1 MRVVLDS
8 GIMSRLELQ
17 LLGTPEVR
25 SDGAAVELG
34 RKPLMLLV
42 LLAFGPPAQPAQRWT
57 RDALAPLLW
66 PDTPNPLPN
75 LSVGLGNLRE
85 SLGQV
90 FGADEKKRTVWLET
104 PICCDVMDVLEA
116 ARSERVAQWLPAWT
130 VAQHDLLAFPEPQWD
145 AKFAPEVQDW
155 LTETRTA
162 LKDAKRNLAT
172 KLGVQALELGEYAQ
186 AVTYLEQVQPEESD
200 PRELQA
206 TLLMLTLTAL
216 DQPEQAVP
224 VFQRLQHVLLELDG
238 KPSQDALVAFEIARD
253 QQIAAARAL
262 LAEKFTQHA
271 AVTDMPFVGRDTDLE
286 QLERILPKSFEGI
299 GWLTMI
305 TGEPGAGKTALARAA
320 IQKLD
325 ARERIYLHCEGFGER
340 NAPAWRGFDLICRN
354 LVRRRRTVF
363 DAMPTELRAVL
374 ARFLPDVLEPVTQ
387 DPQPGDERLL
397 YAAIRTLLIHDD
409 QPTLLFLDDL
419 QWFDET
425 SLGLVLELLRKPPPR
440 GLLVIATF
448 RDTEPPLTTNTQGI
462 WARLLEVIHRD
473 KRGQELALAAL
484 DLNAVEQLSSE
495 LQQPANTDWM
505 HAQSGGNP
513 LYLLEMFE
521 ANYTQPGRVPPDLEA
536 LIRSRIDTLPQRSI
550 AREVLEA
557 CAVLG
562 ESTSLNEVKNVSGF
576 DYDTTVQA
584 LGSLRDARLLQR
596 AEARIQM
603 NHNLTRD
610 ATLER
615 MSLERGQVLN
625 LRAAR
630 VRQERPELAAMH
642 YWRAMGEGAEKL
654 ESEDMQLAVQAFT
667 NTGTAQAFRGDLEGG
682 LKWFE
687 RALEMGTDAT
697 SQVIALTR
705 RARVFERLLKYE
717 EAASD
722 LRQATFLVSQVDPVT
737 RASVLNAHGHLMAA
751 GFGDAASC
759 EQDARLALDSL
770 AGLVHSTAVTER
782 ANTFNNLGVAA
793 GLRHDLESAIR
804 HHSEALEL
812 RTVLGDVSGMAKSHH
827 NLGLALT
834 SRGDAKARIHY
845 EEALKLHEYF
855 GNRLGIA
862 NVYGDVAWLEW
873 RLGFFAA
880 AEVMC
885 NRALETGQPWG
896 DDFNTHV
903 IYNNLGAIRF
913 FQGRYSAAR
922 EAYTAAMNSKYSASN
937 KHIRATQYANLAE
950 VELRLGLLENAKMSI
965 GAALALLEESP
976 NPGLEADVHWYKG
989 ELYSLLGEFEP
1000 AQEEY
1005 RQSVVFANST
1015 KKLEREGESLARLAR
1030 LNQDLTLIRRAS
1042 NLADTPGIHATTLT
1056 LDGDFYGARIL
1067 LQQEQDL
1074 YEETRLVADYAFITK
1089 DVTWLLEVHQLLGK
1103 LQDSTAISTTQKIRD
1118 AGG

>member
-34 RKPLMLLV
+34 RKPLLLLV
-42 LLAFGPPAQPAQRWT
+42 LLAFGPPAQPGQRWT

-75 LSVGLGNLRE
+75 LSVGLRDLRE
-85 SLGQV
+85 SFGQV
-90 FGADEKKRTVWLET
+90 FGVDEKKRTVWLET
-104 PICCDVMDVLEA
+104 PVCCDVMDVLEA
-116 ARSERVAQWLPAWT
+116 ARSDRVAQWLPAWT
-130 VAQHDLLAFPEPQWD
+130 VAQNELLAFPEPQWD

-172 KLGVQALELGEYAQ
+172 RLGVQALELGEYAQ

-224 VFQRLQHVLLELDG
+224 VFQRLQQVLLELDG

-262 LAEKFTQHA
+262 LAEKFTQH
-271 AVTDMPFVGRDTDLE
+271 VTVTEMPFVGRDTDLE

-473 KRGQELALAAL
+473 KRGQELALSAL

-536 LIRSRIDTLPQRSI
+536 LIRTRIDTLPQRSI

-642 YWRAMGEGAEKL
+642 YWRAMGEGTEKL
-654 ESEDMQLAVQAFT
+654 EGKDLRVATESFVSTGMTQMMRGDIENGNVWFERGLKHAPDIESHIRVLIQRARAHERLLEYEAASQDLEQAEILAKNAKPLTRVQVLNARGMIFVSCYRDAKNAERIANQAMEILSKITGTEAVQAQADAL
-667 NTGTAQAFRGDLEGG
+667 NT
-682 LKWFE
+682 
-687 RALEMGTDAT
+687 
-697 SQVIALTR
+697 
-705 RARVFERLLKYE
+705 
-717 EAASD
+717 
-722 LRQATFLVSQVDPVT
+722 
-737 RASVLNAHGHLMAA
+737 
-751 GFGDAASC
+751 
-759 EQDARLALDSL
+759 
-770 AGLVHSTAVTER
+770 
-782 ANTFNNLGVAA
+782 LGVAA
-793 GLRHDLESAIR
+793 WLLNDLEKAEKFHKRALSIR
-804 HHSEALEL
+804 RAFKDQTKVANSLKNLALVQIKRKDIHAQDLLEEEIEIWTKLGSLLDLADVHADLGFLFWQLGDLKTAENHLERSLEL
-812 RTVLGDVSGMAKSHH
+812 SQPFVEKSA
-827 NLGLALT
+827 ALN
-834 SRGDAKARIHY
+834 A
-845 EEALKLHEYF
+845 
-855 GNRLGIA
+855 
-862 NVYGDVAWLEW
+862 
-873 RLGFFAA
+873 
-880 AEVMC
+880 
-885 NRALETGQPWG
+885 
-896 DDFNTHV
+896 
-903 IYNNLGAIRF
+903 YNSLGAIRF
-913 FQGRYSAAR
+913 YQGKFLESR
-922 EAYTAAMNSKYSASN
+922 ENYLKTLNFKAVKQSQAITAIVLSN
-937 KHIRATQYANLAE
+937 IVE
-950 VELRLGLLENAKMSI
+950 VELRLGLFNEARLNLRRAFDLLEVISNPP
-965 GAALALLEESP
+965 LEALL
-976 NPGLEADVHWYKG
+976 HWYNS
-989 ELYSLLGEFEP
+989 ELFAIQGDYSM
-1000 AQEEY
+1000 AI
-1005 RQSVVFANST
+1005 QSFWQTYKSSQIGNRIQ
-1015 KKLEREGESLARLAR
+1015 LESASLARLAY
-1030 LNQDLTLIRRAS
+1030 LESNPDLAIQALKIADNPLSQAS
-1042 NLADTPGIHATTLT
+1042 NTIVQGNFLEAQKIASKMQDTFEYI
-1056 LDGDFYGARIL
+1056 RIL
-1067 LQQEQDL
+1067 QDI
-1074 YEETRLVADYAFITK
+1074 AFLTG
-1089 DVTWLLEVHQLLGK
+1089 DVSIKSKATNLFKQLGGA
-1103 LQDSTAISTTQKIRD
+1103 QIQK
-1118 AGG
+1118 